1 MMLGALAGCAAPA
14 PPTELRAD
22 LPPRWAMP
30 NPVDPAAPAPDLA
43 HWWHVLGG
51 AELDRLVERAL
62 DGNLGLAAATRR
74 VAAARSLLLPAE
86 ASLRPT
92 LRFETGATPNPDSR
106 SSWFQAG
113 FDARWEL
120 GLFGRAEAVRGLA
133 RAELGSAE
141 ADLAAARVSLVAE
154 VVRTWLEAGEARGR
168 EVLLERILDLQRERL
183 RLWQVR
189 RQAEQAAPD
198 ELSRAHIALGE
209 VEVAR
214 IEASFVRQVSH
225 QRMALLLGDRS
236 AAQEMEGKDSD
247 ESLAGLRVGSA
258 PADLLRTRPEIRRAE
273 QRVLKAASAAGEA
286 RADLYPR
293 LSLGGVLSAAVAMR
307 GAASGLHT
315 ALAAGPVVD
324 MPLFDWGARRA
335 LVDARDAELAAALLD
350 YRQSVLDGVT
360 EVQSALLALQAQEDR
375 VAGLLRTRTELERI
389 AGAASARGR
398 LGLAD
403 GIERLGAEVASLQGE
418 VALRQARLA
427 QALAFVALYKALG
440 GSAPG
445 AATEHVS
452 GAVP

>member
-1 MMLGALAGCAAPA
+1 MRAGSSACSAAPR
-14 PPTELRAD
+14 PCAD
-22 LPPRWAMP
+22 WR
-30 NPVDPAAPAPDLA
+30 
-43 HWWHVLGG
+43 
-51 AELDRLVERAL
+51 
-62 DGNLGLAAATRR
+62 
-74 VAAARSLLLPAE
+74 
-86 ASLRPT
+86 
-92 LRFETGATPNPDSR
+92 
-106 SSWFQAG
+106 
-113 FDARWEL
+113 
-120 GLFGRAEAVRGLA
+120 GRT
-133 RAELGSAE
+133 
-141 ADLAAARVSLVAE
+141 AARVSLVAE